1 MNARDVAERVLGGL
15 RERFD
20 SVVVKVVDRNAA
32 MLKIWNSQPGVLQM
46 WRDISV
52 YLLLGKQRRLTVL
65 EFEVGS
71 PEEVLDAVRR
81 IEDYVTRVEESE
93 LYAEPPEPR
102 EPAPLE
108 GGYDR
113 RVVDHL
119 SDPKPLAEAMVSS
132 ALSSGA
138 ERVAGTLELGEVEV
152 AVATSRGFDK
162 SYRKTEVVTHLR
174 SLRGELS
181 GHWAWGSTQLDV
193 GAVEDVGSRSAG
205 FLELAKTKARFTP
218 GRYDVILSPLV
229 VGNLLNYVAS
239 MASGMAVLLGMSFLL
254 GKSAGDA
261 VASEGFTL
269 TDAPR
274 DVTLPGL
281 APFDDEGVETYNKPI
296 IRAGRLAS
304 LLHNTA
310 TSRMFKTT
318 STGNAGW
325 TNPRPWN
332 LVVEPGSSTFEEMVS
347 EVREG
352 YAIMNNW
359 YTRLQNYVEGQ
370 FSTVARDLVLAIRG
384 GSVEG
389 YVDRVRIADRFETLL
404 KSIKAMS
411 REVYDVSWWE
421 VRIPTRAPYVLAES
435 INLTKPMA

>member
-1 MNARDVAERVLGGL
+1 MSARDVAEKVLGGL
-15 RERFD
+15 KERFD

-46 WRDISV
+46 WRDVSV
-52 YLLLGKQRRLTVL
+52 HLLLGKQRRVTVL

-71 PEEVLDAVRR
+71 PEEALDAVRR
-81 IEDYVTRVEESE
+81 IEDYITKVEESE
-93 LYAEPPEPR
+93 LYAEPPEPK

-113 RVVDHL
+113 RIVDHL
-119 SDPKPLAEAMVSS
+119 SDPRPLAEAMVSS

-138 ERVAGTLELGEVEV
+138 ERVAGTLELEEVEV
-152 AVATSRGFDK
+152 AVTTSRGFDK
-162 SYRKTEVVTHLR
+162 AYRKTGVTAHLR

-181 GHWAWGSTQLDV
+181 SHWAWGSTQLDV
-193 GAVEDVGSRSAG
+193 RAVEEVGSRSAG
-205 FLELAKTKARFTP
+205 LLELAKTKVGFTP

-229 VGNLLNYVAS
+229 VGNLMNYVAS
-239 MASGMAVLLGMSFLL
+239 MASGMAILLGMSFLL
-254 GKSAGDA
+254 KKRVGDL
-261 VASEGFTL
+261 VASESFTL
-269 TDAPR
+269 VDAPR
-274 DVTLPGL
+274 DVLLPGL
-281 APFDDEGVETYNKPI
+281 APFDDEGVETYNKPVI
-296 IRAGRLAS
+296 SAGRLAS

-310 TSRMFKTT
+310 TARMFKTS

-332 LVVEPGSSTFEEMVS
+332 LVVEPGGSTFEDMVS
-347 EVREG
+347 EVRRG

-370 FSTVARDLVLAIRG
+370 FSTVARDLVLAIRD
-384 GSVEG
+384 GSIEG

-404 KSIKAMS
+404 KSIRAMGK
-411 REVYDVSWWE
+411 EVYDVTWWE
-421 VRIPTRAPYVLAES
+421 VRIPTRAPYILAES
-435 INLTKPMA
+435 VNLTKPIA

>member
-1 MNARDVAERVLGGL
+1 MSARELAGRVLGGL

-20 SVVVKVVDRNAA
+20 SVIVKVVDRNAA

-46 WRDISV
+46 WRSISV
-52 YLLLGKQRRLTVL
+52 HLLLGKQRRLTVL

-71 PEEVLDAVRR
+71 PEEVLSAVGR
-81 IEDYVTRVEESE
+81 IEDYITRVEESE

-102 EPAPLE
+102 EPATLE

-132 ALSSGA
+132 ALSAGA
-138 ERVAGTLELGEVEV
+138 ERVAGTLELEEAEV
-152 AVATSRGFDK
+152 AVATSRGFDRA
-162 SYRKTEVVTHLR
+162 YRKTRVVAHLR
-174 SLRGELS
+174 SFRGELS
-181 GHWAWGSTQLDV
+181 GHWAWGSTQLDLR
-193 GAVEDVGSRSAG
+193 AVEGVGSRSAG
-205 FLELAKTKARFTP
+205 FLELAKSKVDFTP

-239 MASGMAVLLGMSFLL
+239 MASGMAVLLGMSFLFR
-254 GKSAGDA
+254 KSVGDY

-269 TDAPR
+269 VDAPR
-274 DVTLPGL
+274 DTLLPGL

-296 IRAGRLAS
+296 ISSGKLAS
-304 LLHNTA
+304 LLHNSATA
-310 TSRMFKTT
+310 RMFKTS

-332 LVVEPGSSTFEEMVS
+332 LVVEPGDSSFERMVS
-347 EVREG
+347 EVRRG
-352 YAIMNNW
+352 YVIMNNW

-370 FSTVARDLVLAIRG
+370 FSTVARDLVLAIRDG
-384 GSVEG
+384 GIEG
-389 YVDRVRIADRFETLL
+389 YVDRVRIADRFENLL
-404 KSIKAMS
+404 KSIRAMS
-411 REVYDVSWWE
+411 RDVYDVSWWE
-421 VRIPTRAPYVLAES
+421 VRTPTRAPYVLAEN
-435 INLTKPMA
+435 INLTKPLA